1 MEPAIPTF
9 TPPRVPLDVEVDCAT
24 DQVTSTLNYQA
35 MNLSEGGM
43 FLKSPFPLEV
53 GTCLTCRFELPDG
66 LGAVVVE
73 AEVSWVRTGPPENL
87 PPPGMGLRFLSL
99 KQDDKERIQQYA
111 TDYEE
116 QADEVGEAND
126 ISVIESEEPQTAS
139 LPETLQGEQIGLKMS
154 GMAAPVDAEVRAVS
168 STGLAVAAPLSF
180 LGSGTVIE
188 LDGVDTVHAGPVRA
202 KVLWSELEESGTG
215 VPLVH
220 MGLKLVDGT
229 APDVAAADVAA
240 AESLP
245 PPPPETVE
253 ASGFEKPP
261 PPPAETAVQEEK
273 QPDLPIEVNQLFGG
287 VVDPPPPEPVTPW
300 KTKTR
305 FRDYSKLSSRS
316 PSARRG
322 SKPVSRT
329 FITVVSCVALAGLG
343 AAFAVVLSWSR
354 AERKKKPAAKQA
366 VKQSSKPVQ
375 PSEAGRPSGQ
385 PGAPTRSATAG
396 RPNLAI
402 AQPSQPL
409 APAGPPPVTVSTPDG
424 KTLNLQAKGI
434 EGLHPTPVA
443 PPVKKPTGLRSWK
456 KGRDF
461 VIKLAAGASPRKVS
475 HYWMLKPPA
484 LVVDLHGVRPEV
496 KSGRYKVSHNSV
508 RFIKVIRVR
517 GRARFIVYFAK
528 GSVPKEV
535 AVQKSDTGGTLT
547 LVKAV
552 KATRKRSKRKVARR
566 KAVKKAR
573 KNSQR
578 ASSTPM
584 KPANRRVQAGAKPAK
599 KPNRVSRVGFINR
612 KPGWKKRRRR
622 RKPQPR
628 LTLAE

>member
-1 MEPAIPTF
+1 MEPALPTF

-24 DQVTSTLNYQA
+24 DQVSSTLNYQA

-43 FLKSPFPLEV
+43 FLKSSFPLEV
-53 GTCLTCRFELPDG
+53 GTRLNCRFELPDG

-99 KQDDKERIQQYA
+99 NQDEKERIQQYA
-111 TDYEE
+111 TAYEE
-116 QADEVGEAND
+116 QEDEAGEAND
-126 ISVIESEEPQTAS
+126 IPVVGSEDPQSAS

-154 GMAAPVDAEVRAVS
+154 GMDALVDAEVRAVS
-168 STGLAVAAPLSF
+168 TTGLAVAAPLSF

-215 VPLVH
+215 VPMVH
-220 MGLKLVDGT
+220 MGLKLVDS
-229 APDVAAADVAA
+229 AAAEVPA

-245 PPPPETVE
+245 PPPPELKQ
-253 ASGFEKPP
+253 ADGFEKDP
-261 PPPAETAVQEEK
+261 PPPAEFAVQEEK
-273 QPDLPIEVNQLFGG
+273 QPDLPVEVSQVFGE
-287 VVDPPPPEPVTPW
+287 VVDPPAPEPETPW

-316 PSARRG
+316 PSRRRG

-354 AERKKKPAAKQA
+354 AERKKKPAAKRTRNL
-366 VKQSSKPVQ
+366 SSKPVQ
-375 PSEAGRPSGQ
+375 ASEAAKPAGQ
-385 PGAPTRSATAG
+385 PGGPTRSALTG
-396 RPNLAI
+396 RPNLAA
-402 AQPSQPL
+402 AQPSHPL
-409 APAGPPPVTVSTPDG
+409 APAGPPPVAVSTPEG
-424 KTLNLQAKGI
+424 KILNLQAKGVK
-434 EGLHPTPVA
+434 GLDPGPVA
-443 PPVKKPTGLRSWK
+443 APMKKPTGLRSWK
-456 KGRDF
+456 QGRDF

-535 AVQKSDTGGTLT
+535 AVQKSDSGGTLT

-552 KATRKRSKRKVARR
+552 KASRKRSKRKVARR
-566 KAVKKAR
+566 KAVNKAH
-573 KNSQR
+573 KNGQR

-584 KPANRRVQAGAKPAK
+584 KPANRRVRSGARPAK
-599 KPNRVSRVGFINR
+599 KPTRASRVGFINR
-612 KPGWKKRRRR
+612 KPGWKKRGRRR
-622 RKPQPR
+622 RPQPR